1 MKSGMLVTVFL
12 MLLNIW
18 IISAEHELIFTVQYA
33 KSFRRDLLDEYM
45 GCKQNSSII
54 YGTYLYPGG
63 VKDALYVYLN
73 QGVYQTR
80 LSCSSQNHYVKIFG
94 T

>member
-1 MKSGMLVTVFL
+1 MMLFFI
-12 MLLNIW
+12 LLNIW
-18 IISAEHELIFTVQYA
+18 LISTEQQFIYTIQYA
-33 KSFRRDLLDEYM
+33 KSYRRDLLDDYM

-54 YGTYLYPGG
+54 YGTYLHPGG

-80 LSCSSQNHYVKIFG
+80 LSCTNQNYYVKIFG